1 MTYLEKLNIVLMI
14 VAVCLV
20 AVFHK
25 STQSETS
32 FRDDNGLDWAVIECG
47 QGNPS
52 ACQLEKNL
60 LKSQ

>member
-1 MTYLEKLNIVLMI
+1 MSVSDKIVLFI
-14 VAVCLV
+14 LV
-20 AVFHK
+20 AVMGSALLFVKK
-25 STQSETS
+25 SEGQTAPDYQL
-32 FRDDNGLDWAVIECG
+32 LDWAVIECG